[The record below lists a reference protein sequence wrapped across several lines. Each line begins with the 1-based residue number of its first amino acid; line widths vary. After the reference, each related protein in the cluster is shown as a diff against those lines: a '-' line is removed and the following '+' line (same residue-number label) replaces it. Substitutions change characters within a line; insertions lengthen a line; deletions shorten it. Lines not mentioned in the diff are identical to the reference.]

1 MACQFGMPED
11 CPSFDSS
18 ILEAEMP
25 VQTQQLSDVKRA
37 EEPIQLRQRALDGIR
52 ALILAPTKGRLR
64 NSALKNLPDGALTSE
79 RAIAEELQISRTP
92 VREALAVLEQLGIVE
107 QTPQV
112 GVQVRQI
119 SLQEATN
126 VLRIREGMEGAAV
139 ERIEASGESK
149 RRALEELESSI
160 ANMTE
165 RRSDVHAFMEADTDF
180 HCSIVR
186 LAGFSSHM
194 GIMQSL
200 RDLIH
205 LHRLQHVLPTKDET
219 EAIIAEHSQIVLA
232 LSSTGKAVTAVDQ
245 HLVNTLERLSRLSR
259 SVDLVNAMHAAGSL
273 TVGNTETLAQ
283 ASPQTQKVAAAAA
296 KY

>member
-1 MACQFGMPED
+1 MPVWYARGLS
-11 CPSFDSS
+11 CFDSS

-25 VQTQQLSDVKRA
+25 VQTQQFSDVKRA

-64 NSALKNLPDGALTSE
+64 NSALKNLPDGTLTSE

-112 GVQVRQI
+112 GVRVRQI
-119 SLQEATN
+119 SLQEAAN

-139 ERIEASGESK
+139 ERIEAIGESK
-149 RRALEELESSI
+149 RRALEELESSV

-219 EAIIAEHSQIVLA
+219 QAIIAEHSQIVLA
-232 LSSTGKAVTAVDQ
+232 LSSTGKAVAAVDQ

-259 SVDLVNAMHAAGSL
+259 SVDLVNAMHTAGSL
-273 TVGNTETLAQ
+273 SVGKTETLTQ